1 MGGVLSSVI
10 YGLPLKQVN
19 SPFIIN
25 SGLRQSINPLWQFAY
40 LLGQPVLPLQQ
51 MALGGYDSTVRRR
64 KVLAHF
70 DEIGREGISL
80 LLKVILGSCRSR
92 WAPQSIWVQ
101 VEFDMVESLK
111 DATLFSIF

>member
-51 MALGGYDSTVRRR
+51 MALGGCDSTVRRR

-70 DEIGREGISL
+70 DEIGRKKIDFWRWFQDPVEADERH
-80 LLKVILGSCRSR
+80 KV
-92 WAPQSIWVQ
+92 
-101 VEFDMVESLK
+101 FESKLN
-111 DATLFSIF
+111 LIRLSP